1 MPLKTNSY
9 NEMNLTDKIVENLE
23 MLKQVQHDV
32 IC

>member
-1 MPLKTNSY
+1 LKTNSY